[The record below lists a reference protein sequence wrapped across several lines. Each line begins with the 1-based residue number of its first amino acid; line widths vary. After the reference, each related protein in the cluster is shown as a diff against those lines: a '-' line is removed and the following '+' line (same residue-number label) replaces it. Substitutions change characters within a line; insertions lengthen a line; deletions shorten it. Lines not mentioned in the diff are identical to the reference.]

1 MVSTARTPAQ
11 VSKLIPHTHTEDG
24 GAQVA
29 GAGQGQRARRTGP
42 PWQGKPAGPAPGG
55 NLRGGQPQAVSRC
68 PRGPKRTPSQG
79 LCRPSRVCV
88 LKVVH
93 WAPTPDSTRPTGAGP
108 WRFLPGLEIPAP
120 PGSSQSPQG
129 RSTAMGTHW
138 APSTLLSRCPHQHT
152 QSYTSLSWLLMQPGA
167 GLPARW
173 VLEEDSRHRGPTATH
188 PAGLHRLLLGT
199 TTSGGPASAST
210 LSLHPQPPL
219 CVQNWGQGASSLKTG
234 LEHCRACGW
243 PEAQVEPW
251 AQTP

>member
-1 MVSTARTPAQ
+1 MASTAWTPAQ

-108 WRFLPGLEIPAP
+108 WHFLPGLEIPAP

-138 APSTLLSRCPHQHT
+138 APSTLLSRCPHLHT
-152 QSYTSLSWLLMQPGA
+152 QSCTSLSCCSCSLGQGF
-167 GLPARW
+167 R
-173 VLEEDSRHRGPTATH
+173 
-188 PAGLHRLLLGT
+188 PAGSLRKTAGT
-199 TTSGGPASAST
+199 VAQQPPTRQGCTGCCGAQLPQEAQLQPPPSAST
-210 LSLHPQPPL
+210 QPPPS
-219 CVQNWGQGASSLKTG
+219 ASTFSLPSVCRTG
-234 LEHCRACGW
+234 GRE
-243 PEAQVEPW
+243 QVH
-251 AQTP
+251 